1 MAAEEETVAKMGT
14 RVKERGENENSCVN
28 IRASKAWSEWTQASK
43 PRNENS
49 IQQKFTT
56 WLLCKTGKKTLWNNV
71 TFVSIAVSCVF
82 HHTNVVC
89 DFICC
94 CCWCKNDVATAVNAI
109 HSIHLTLV
117 RALCSRWLVLC
128 FYVCL
133 FVCLLVN
140 VSTIRLVRF
149 HVRSLAWNLLLP
161 RIQNNKHQVV
171 ERQSSLSFSGWNKLD
186 TLCRFWLPLE
196 TPFRYTRSFQRNDVH
211 GGLLGVRLC
220 HKFNWL
226 FIFFL
231 LLSTNLHT
239 RTSIHPHIE
248 RHKCC
253 CFDACCSSRFRIVI
267 SSVATGCTR
276 KDFFSCISTVFFF
289 IYLFRRMT
297 TGIFQA
303 NMSQQKYRSRDDG
316 VNKLTTFW
324 WSSFN
329 LTISTNLMN
338 CMIRTHF
345 SLTTLGDFS
354 IHKWQNRSVSSL
366 QVRSFILDISC
377 YPGISCS
384 LFQLGTSL
392 VIQLKTVSL
401 QFVQFYL
408 YVLYR
413 CHPHF
418 NGHCLVKFNSNNISA
433 EPDDTKLSK
442 FESIVYA

>member
-1 MAAEEETVAKMGT
+1 M
-14 RVKERGENENSCVN
+14 
-28 IRASKAWSEWTQASK
+28 
-43 PRNENS
+43 
-49 IQQKFTT
+49 
-56 WLLCKTGKKTLWNNV
+56 
-71 TFVSIAVSCVF
+71 
-82 HHTNVVC
+82 
-89 DFICC
+89 
-94 CCWCKNDVATAVNAI
+94 
-109 HSIHLTLV
+109 
-117 RALCSRWLVLC
+117 
-128 FYVCL
+128 
-133 FVCLLVN
+133 
-140 VSTIRLVRF
+140 
-149 HVRSLAWNLLLP
+149 
-161 RIQNNKHQVV
+161 
-171 ERQSSLSFSGWNKLD
+171 
-186 TLCRFWLPLE
+186 CRFWLPLE
-196 TPFRYTRSFQRNDVH
+196 TPFRYTRSFQRNNVH

-231 LLSTNLHT
+231 LLSNNLHT

-253 CFDACCSSRFRIVI
+253 CFDACCFLRFRIVI

-276 KDFFSCISTVFFF
+276 KDFFLFLLSFRWKHFVYFDGVSF

-303 NMSQQKYRSRDDG
+303 KLSQQKYRSRDDDI
-316 VNKLTTFW
+316 NKLTTFW

-354 IHKWQNRSVSSL
+354 IHKWQHRSISSL

-377 YPGISCS
+377 YSGISS
-384 LFQLGTSL
+384 PSQLGTSL
-392 VIQLKTVSL
+392 VIQLKSVSF

-418 NGHCLVKFNSNNISA
+418 NGHCLVKFNSNNISV